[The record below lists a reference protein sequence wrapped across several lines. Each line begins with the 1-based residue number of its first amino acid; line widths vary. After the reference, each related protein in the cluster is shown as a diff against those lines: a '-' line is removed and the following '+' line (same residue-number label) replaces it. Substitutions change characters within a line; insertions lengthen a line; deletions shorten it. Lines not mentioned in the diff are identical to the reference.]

1 MTDLGVRKIDAQAL
15 SGRPM
20 RYFDFFIAAFV
31 AILLLSNLIGAA
43 KLSTVG
49 GFTFGAGILFFP
61 LGYVLGDVLTE
72 VYGYARA
79 RRCVW
84 AGFGAMLFMAL
95 MSWVVV
101 KLPPAEG
108 WPDQKAY
115 EAVFGNTWRI
125 VFASLAAFWAGELA
139 NSFVLAKMKLLTQG
153 RHLWMRTIGST
164 IVGQGVDSLLFYP
177 LAFVGV
183 WSNAQVLTVMVTNW
197 MLKVTWEA
205 VLTPL
210 TYLVVNGLK
219 RAEGLDVYDEG
230 TDFTPFRTRI

>member
-84 AGFGAMLFMAL
+84 AGFAAMLFMAL

-197 MLKVTWEA
+197 MLKVAWEA